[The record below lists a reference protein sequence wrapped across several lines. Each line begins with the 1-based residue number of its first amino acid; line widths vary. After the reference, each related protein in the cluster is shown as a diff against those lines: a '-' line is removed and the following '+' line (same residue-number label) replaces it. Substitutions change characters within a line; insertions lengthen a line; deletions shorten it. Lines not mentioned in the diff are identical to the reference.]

1 MGIVWVVLTDAA
13 CKYVG
18 SGINGNVLSI
28 INQLILVS
36 VSQSRRDA
44 MLDPFVS
51 IDRSIE

>member
-13 CKYVG
+13 CKYVW

-36 VSQSRRDA
+36 VKSRRNA

-51 IDRSIE
+51 IG